1 MDRLKYEIDEI
12 NLLIV
17 KLENIFKS
25 LSMKDEKIMELNAI
39 NLKTDTISKI
49 ISNNEISK
57 EINMDN
63 LLYTVPEVA
72 KILKCDKNYVYN
84 LINRGLLPCL
94 MLKSKKILHS
104 SLMDFIN
111 KYNGHDLSN
120 LDDIKPVEVNKTTYF
135 GD

>member
-63 LLYTVPEVA
+63 LLYSVPEVA

-94 MLKSKKILHS
+94 MLKSKKVLHS

-111 KYNGHDLSN
+111 KYNSYDLSN